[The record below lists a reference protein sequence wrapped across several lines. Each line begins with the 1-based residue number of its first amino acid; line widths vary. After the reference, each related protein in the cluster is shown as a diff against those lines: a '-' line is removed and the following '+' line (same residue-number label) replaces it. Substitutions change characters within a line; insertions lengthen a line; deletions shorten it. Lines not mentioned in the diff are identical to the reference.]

1 MKTRRRTPEEQLE
14 IVQLCRASGLTIA
27 EWCRKEGIVVDTYH
41 TWVERLRKRGML
53 EKAVPVPQR
62 VVNQPFAPEIV
73 RVQVEPPVQPTPIQS
88 PDLSSVNRGF
98 PSVRAEQVLEINI
111 HGICI
116 KATNQIEPQ
125 LLAETLRLIGGG
137 LDVR

>member
-62 VVNQPFAPEIV
+62 VVKQPFAPEIV
-73 RVQVEPPVQPTPIQS
+73 T
-88 PDLSSVNRGF
+88 
-98 PSVRAEQVLEINI
+98 
-111 HGICI
+111 
-116 KATNQIEPQ
+116 
-125 LLAETLRLIGGG
+125 
-137 LDVR
+137 